1 MKRTLPPSH
10 IAPGHPDFDL
20 LHSLATEITA
30 RAGGALALEQDFPAM
45 LRRCID
51 DVIMTP
57 KTGRRAYEELE
68 KTEKTY
74 IGTRVEIELR
84 ALLRL
89 PRGRLDTEILGRD
102 MDIKNTMGS
111 NWMIPSEALNQ
122 PCLLVAA
129 DEARARC
136 YLGLIIARPD
146 YLTRGKNKDGKGS
159 ISAEGFQ
166 HILWLICDAPYPAN
180 FWRAQD
186 PDVVAEIFAQETG
199 NARMACLFRKI
210 QQRPIAR
217 DVVEAV
223 AQQKDFMRRIRSD
236 KGRGTRDLLARE
248 GILLLSG
255 QYDSQLIKALDL
267 PSCGGSEFISYRPQG
282 ATALRLAAQAGFAL
296 PGQSTGD

>member
-1 MKRTLPPSH
+1 MKRNLPNSL
-10 IAPGHPDFDL
+10 ITPGHPDFDL
-20 LHSLATEITA
+20 LDSLAREITA
-30 RAGGALALEQDFPAM
+30 RAGGALTLEQDFPAM
-45 LRRCID
+45 LRHCID

-57 KTGRRAYEELE
+57 KTGRRSYEELE

-102 MDIKNTMGS
+102 VDIKNTMGS
-111 NWMIPSEALNQ
+111 NWMIPSEALDH

-129 DEARARC
+129 DELRARC
-136 YLGLIIARPD
+136 YLGLIVARPS
-146 YLTRGKNKDGKGS
+146 YLTKGKNKDGKGS
-159 ISAEGFQ
+159 ISAAGFGN
-166 HILWLICDAPYPAN
+166 ILWLLCDHAYPAN

-186 PDVVAEIFAQETG
+186 PEVVTEIFSGRTG
-199 NARMACLFRKI
+199 NARMASLFRHI
-210 QQRPIAR
+210 PNTPIAR

-236 KGRGTRDLLARE
+236 KGRGTRDLLERD
-248 GILLLSG
+248 GMLLLSG

-267 PSCGGSEFISYRPQG
+267 PACSSSEFISCTPKTEQARH
-282 ATALRLAAQAGFAL
+282 LASQAGFSL
-296 PGQSTGD
+296 PDIPG

>member
-1 MKRTLPPSH
+1 MKRSLPTSL
-10 IAPGHPDFDL
+10 IARGHPDFDDL
-20 LHSLATEITA
+20 TALATEITA
-30 RAGGALALEQDFPAM
+30 RAGGALALEERFPAM
-45 LRRCID
+45 LRTCID

-111 NWMIPSEALNQ
+111 NWMIPTEALGQ
-122 PCLLVAA
+122 SCLLVAA

-136 YLGLIIARPD
+136 YLGLIIAHPD
-146 YLTRGKNKDGKGS
+146 YLTKGKNKDGKAS
-159 ISAEGFQ
+159 ISAAGFAN
-166 HILWLICDAPYPAN
+166 ILWLICDQAYPAN
-180 FWRAQD
+180 FWRRQP
-186 PDVVAEIFAQETG
+186 PDTVAEIFAQPTG
-199 NARMACLFRKI
+199 NARMACLFRRI
-210 QQRPIAR
+210 QNQPIAR

-223 AQQKDFMRRIRSD
+223 AQQKDFMRRIRAD
-236 KGRGTRDLLARE
+236 KGRGTRDLLEKE

-255 QYDSQLIKALDL
+255 QYDSQLIKALEL
-267 PSCGGSEFISYRPQG
+267 PHCSGSEFISCIPPGTQQR
-282 ATALRLAAQAGFAL
+282 RLAEQAGFQL
-296 PGQSTGD
+296 PDLS